1 MSGPRLRVAG
11 APITWGVCEVDGWGY
26 QMPYERVLREAAAV
40 GIRAIELGPPGFL
53 PEEPAAV
60 RRLLGDHG
68 LRLVAG
74 FLAVVLHRPERWEA
88 VAAAVEEAAATLS
101 AAGAGL
107 LVLGADT
114 GETGYERSVELSE
127 DEWRTLARGAD
138 RAAAIAARQG
148 LLTVLHPHYGT
159 VVERPDQIERVLEST
174 DLPLCL
180 DTGHLLLGG
189 SDPTELVREA
199 SSRVAHVHLKDID
212 GGLAARVR
220 RGEIGYRAA
229 VAQGLYRP
237 LGAGDLAVGEVVG
250 LLESSGYRGWYVLE
264 QDAVLEGEPADGE
277 GPLHAAI
284 QSLKFLT
291 GVMSA

>member
-1 MSGPRLRVAG
+1 MRGPRLRVAG

-26 QMPYERVLREAAAV
+26 QMPYERVLREASAV
-40 GIRAIELGPPGFL
+40 GMRAIELGPPGFL
-53 PEEPAAV
+53 PSDPATV
-60 RRLLGDHG
+60 KKLLGDHG

-74 FLAVVLHRPERWEA
+74 FLAVVLHRPDRWNA
-88 VAAAVEEAAATLS
+88 VAAAVEDSAAALS

-114 GETGYERSVELSE
+114 GETGYERSVELND
-127 DEWRTLARGAD
+127 DEWATLARSAD
-138 RAAAIAARQG
+138 RVAAIAARQG

-159 VVERPDQIERVLEST
+159 AVERPDQIERVLAST

-189 SDPTELVREA
+189 SDPAELVREA
-199 SSRVAHVHLKDID
+199 PSRIAHVHLKDID
-212 GGLAARVR
+212 AGLAARVGS
-220 RGEIGYRAA
+220 GEIGYRAA

-237 LGAGDLAVGEVVG
+237 LGAGGLAVGEVVAQ
-250 LLESSGYRGWYVLE
+250 LEANGYRGWYVLE
-264 QDAVLEGEPADGE
+264 QDAVLEGEPAVGE
-277 GPLHAAI
+277 GPLHAAT
-284 QSLKFLT
+284 QSLQFLT